1 MRPESGGGVAEAPAE
16 RENFS
21 RGILTRGIKAQLVAF
36 VIITLVGIAYVSAN
50 YVGLTKTVFGSDGCT
65 VHADFPD
72 SGGIFT
78 NAEVTYRGVTVGKVG
93 ALHLIDNGVRVDLLL
108 DNCGSPHIP
117 ASTAA
122 LVSDRS
128 VIGEQYVNL
137 VPPNGNGPYL
147 RADEVIPMSRNSVP
161 TSVKVLLTNLDALVQ
176 SVDLKAL
183 HTTIAE
189 LGKAFN
195 GKGPDLG
202 QLLDATNNLLT
213 AAAQNLPQ
221 TIALLSSAS
230 TVLRT
235 QLDENSSLA
244 GFTHSLNLLSAQ
256 LRSSDPVI
264 RNLLDQGPADL
275 GVIRSFVV
283 DNQTDLGA
291 TLANLATTGQLLVRH
306 VDGVEQILELY
317 TQLAAGGLTV
327 IRNNVE
333 ALGVILNVNDPPDCG
348 DPTKGSQGYNGTKI
362 REPADV
368 SPQAPN
374 VGAHCTAPV
383 SSGTNVR
390 GSANVPGGDPISTSG
405 AGTVYPRAV
414 TSDTLRV
421 GTGLNSS
428 VLPNDLSWYAVLTNA
443 LN

>member
-1 MRPESGGGVAEAPAE
+1 MRPEPGGGVAEAPAE

-36 VIITLVGIAYVSAN
+36 VIITLVGVTYVSAN
-50 YVGLTKTVFGSDGCT
+50 YVGLTKTVFGSNGCT

-93 ALHLIDNGVRVDLLL
+93 SLHLIERGVRVDLLL
-108 DNCGSPHIP
+108 NNCGSPRIP

-122 LVSDRS
+122 QVSDRS

-137 VPPNGNGPYL
+137 VPPNGDAPYL
-147 RADEVIPMSRNSVP
+147 RADQVIPMSRNSVP
-161 TSVKVLLTNLDALVQ
+161 TSVKVLLTNLDMLVQ
-176 SVDLKAL
+176 SVDVNAL

-195 GKGPDLG
+195 NRGPDLG
-202 QLLDATNNLLT
+202 SLLDSTNNLLV
-213 AAAQNLPQ
+213 AAQQNLPQ
-221 TIALLSSAS
+221 TIALLASAS
-230 TVLRT
+230 TVLQT
-235 QLDENSSLA
+235 QLDERSSLA
-244 GFTHSLNLLSAQ
+244 SFTHSLDLLSAQ

-264 RNLLDQGPADL
+264 RSLLDQGPADL
-275 GVIRSFVV
+275 GVIRSFVT
-283 DNQTDLGA
+283 DNKTDLGV

-306 VDGVEQILELY
+306 INGVEQILELY
-317 TQLAAGGLTV
+317 TQLTAGGLTV

-333 ALGVILNVNDPPDCG
+333 ALGFILNVNDPPDCG
-348 DPTKGSQGYNGTKI
+348 DPTKGSQGYDGTKI
-362 REPADV
+362 REPSDL
-368 SPQAPN
+368 SPIAPN

-405 AGTVYPRAV
+405 AGTVYPRGA
-414 TSDTLRV
+414 SANTLRI
-421 GTGLNSS
+421 GTALNSS
-428 VLPNDLSWYAVLTNA
+428 VLPSDLSWYAVLTNA